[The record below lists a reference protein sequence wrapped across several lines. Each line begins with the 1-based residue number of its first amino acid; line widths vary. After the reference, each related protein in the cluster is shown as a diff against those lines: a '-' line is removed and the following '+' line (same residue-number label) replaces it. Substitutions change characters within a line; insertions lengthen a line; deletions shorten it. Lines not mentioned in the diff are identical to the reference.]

1 MHRVEGDVVDSEN
14 VLDAL
19 GRPVGTVALEREVSS
34 VLRLGLGVLN
44 RNSPLNTAQC
54 EACMEF
60 EKITSKTT
68 FYNDQPRKYVCFVA
82 FL

>member
-34 VLRLGLGVLN
+34 VLSLGLGVLN

-54 EACMEF
+54 EACMEIL
-60 EKITSKTT
+60 KIKTMLKTWRWASKSTVS
-68 FYNDQPRKYVCFVA
+68 K
-82 FL
+82 

>member
-44 RNSPLNTAQC
+44 RYSPLNTAQC
-54 EACMEF
+54 EAYIEILKDKKLC
-60 EKITSKTT
+60 
-68 FYNDQPRKYVCFVA
+68 
-82 FL
+82 